1 MFAKILIH
9 GTLEVL
15 TGMHIGTGGDYAA
28 IGMADSPVIRDSISN
43 LPMIPGSTLKGKLR
57 SLLVKEYCPESN
69 EPRNDSNLIKRMF
82 GGDFDEN
89 KKAGRLIFSDSVLS
103 NFEELKKKSIENPTE
118 VKIENSINRITG
130 VANPRQIERVIRG
143 SKFDINIIYELEKNC
158 TKDEAIEDLTA
169 LADGMR
175 FLSYDYLGG
184 SGTRGYG
191 KVKFE
196 KISAETV
203 VGECDFED
211 VLNSLFEDF
220 NNEWVYHKA

>member
-9 GTLEVL
+9 GKLEVV

-28 IGMADSPVIRDSISN
+28 IGTADSLVVRDVITN

-57 SLLVKEYCPESN
+57 SLLTKEYCPESTKP
-69 EPRNDSNLIKRMF
+69 ETDSDLIKRMF
-82 GGDFDEN
+82 GGDFGET
-89 KKAGRLIFSDSVLS
+89 KKAGRFIFSDSVLS
-103 NFEELKKKSIENPTE
+103 NFDDLKKKNIESPTE
-118 VKIENSINRITG
+118 VKFENSISRLTG

-143 SKFDINIIYELEKNC
+143 SKFDINIIYELESNC
-158 TKDEAIEDLTA
+158 TENEAEEDFKA
-169 LADGMR
+169 LADGLR
-175 FLSYDYLGG
+175 FLTYDYLGG

-211 VLNSLFEDF
+211 ALNSVFEDF
-220 NNEWVYHKA
+220 KNE